1 MSDSLVGTEQDISE
15 NPNCADLVSYF
26 KDNVGYTVDLK
37 EMQKISNKV
46 DYTINDDTN
55 IQMEDENDIIED

>member
-1 MSDSLVGTEQDISE
+1 M
-15 NPNCADLVSYF
+15 

-37 EMQKISNKV
+37 NLQNISNKV

-55 IQMEDENDIIED
+55 EEMEDENDIIED

>member
-1 MSDSLVGTEQDISE
+1 
-15 NPNCADLVSYF
+15 
-26 KDNVGYTVDLK
+26 
-37 EMQKISNKV
+37 MQKISNKV